1 MAIKPR
7 KRKQRHSKEKT
18 DSQKAIKKFRKNS
31 NRHVIVVEIVSALNV
46 IYSIFHLSEM
56 LRRAGN
62 DLAAVMLKRY
72 NQLIRTREYRWLKKL
87 YAEAIK
93 AESEIA
99 REVIA
104 NKMQELQKEYNVT
117 QDYCTEAMITIR
129 KRYKLP
135 STFASTRADDIWH
148 GVERCLYGNGETI
161 HFKKHGDYPSIRAE
175 QINRG
180 LPLHRLKDGK
190 MIIKY
195 DGNTLFVKEPK
206 KNDYFLKEELE
217 EISGYLDWSEIID
230 WIAAENHAND
240 KSKYDTF
247 RPCYVTL
254 VPQIIR
260 GKYRVFAHITVE
272 GMALPKRDK
281 SGKKP
286 RHTYGSGTVGCD
298 IGTQTIAYTSE
309 TEVGLKNLSERGM
322 SIKNRERKERILYR
336 AMDRSRRANNPQ
348 NYNPDGTIKKGK
360 KTWHNSN
367 HYLELR
373 REHSE
378 MSRICAINR
387 KLACNEDVNHLRSL
401 GDVFITEPKNADK
414 LARRAKKTTKN
425 KKGKFNRKK
434 RFGKSIQNRCPG
446 YFQQQAK
453 SKFESTGGAYFEVPY
468 NYRASQ
474 YDHTNDT
481 YVKKKLSQRMFD
493 LSDGTTVQRDWYS
506 SYLLYCYNYT
516 QSCIDIDKCKNQ
528 FKEALG
534 KEIEVIAKIIK
545 NRIHVFNSGIKIS

>member
-1 MAIKPR
+1 
-7 KRKQRHSKEKT
+7 
-18 DSQKAIKKFRKNS
+18 
-31 NRHVIVVEIVSALNV
+31 
-46 IYSIFHLSEM
+46 
-56 LRRAGN
+56 
-62 DLAAVMLKRY
+62 
-72 NQLIRTREYRWLKKL
+72 
-87 YAEAIK
+87 
-93 AESEIA
+93 
-99 REVIA
+99 
-104 NKMQELQKEYNVT
+104 
-117 QDYCTEAMITIR
+117 
-129 KRYKLP
+129 
-135 STFASTRADDIWH
+135 
-148 GVERCLYGNGETI
+148 
-161 HFKKHGDYPSIRAE
+161 
-175 QINRG
+175 
-180 LPLHRLKDGK
+180 
-190 MIIKY
+190 
-195 DGNTLFVKEPK
+195 
-206 KNDYFLKEELE
+206 
-217 EISGYLDWSEIID
+217 
-230 WIAAENHAND
+230 
-240 KSKYDTF
+240 
-247 RPCYVTL
+247 
-254 VPQIIR
+254 
-260 GKYRVFAHITVE
+260 
-272 GMALPKRDK
+272 
-281 SGKKP
+281 
-286 RHTYGSGTVGCD
+286 
-298 IGTQTIAYTSE
+298 
-309 TEVGLKNLSERGM
+309 
-322 SIKNRERKERILYR
+322 
-336 AMDRSRRANNPQ
+336 MDRSRRANNPQ

-387 KLACNEDVNHLRSL
+387 KLACNEDINHLRSL
-401 GDVFITEPKNADK
+401 GDVFIAEPKNADK